1 MLNCS
6 STIGKCLPRISA
18 RALATTHNAQG
29 SIKNLE
35 FSPEEKKASFI
46 NIYSRLNSWKTR
58 ELLIDELV
66 KGIVY
71 IGEDLIAVNKPYGLA
86 NHATKDSPYSVEDCL
101 KQLSDRLEVG

>member
-1 MLNCS
+1 MLKCS
-6 STIGKCLPRISA
+6 STIGKSLPRISV
-18 RALATTHNAQG
+18 RALATTPNAQG

-35 FSPEEKKASFI
+35 FSPEENKASLK

-58 ELLIDELV
+58 ESLIDELV

-86 NHATKDSPYSVEDCL
+86 NHASKDSPYSVEDCL